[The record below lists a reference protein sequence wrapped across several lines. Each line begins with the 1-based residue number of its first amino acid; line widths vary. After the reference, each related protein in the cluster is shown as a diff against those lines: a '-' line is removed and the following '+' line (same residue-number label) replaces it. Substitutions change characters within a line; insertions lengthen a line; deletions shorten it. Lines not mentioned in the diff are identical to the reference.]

1 MVVVVLKPCNKA
13 MNKCNFLSSSRREDS
28 VIVESMPNMFAT
40 FHFIDG

>member
-1 MVVVVLKPCNKA
+1 MVVVVLKPGNKV
-13 MNKCNFLSSSRREDS
+13 MNKCNFLSSWKRKDS